1 MKTRFRHILLCLLLT
16 ASTAFAAPEYQLF
29 VDGVLYKAPAVLEK
43 GLPYFPVDVLSGAT
57 GVSVVSFSH
66 SAVKLAGSPV
76 EFVPV
81 IRNGRPYLPAE
92 AFALATGS
100 KVETDQTRGLVLYT
114 KANTAAAAAAAPS
127 STPEGAA
134 ANANPGMSA
143 GETPPPEA
151 PVPAPQVASPNTA
164 GLQEAVIGALKTAEE
179 ATYAERYMRH
189 KLYWASQ
196 LDPANSPYLNTIVV
210 PAPVTL
216 PYAPWVVP
224 IP

>member
-1 MKTRFRHILLCLLLT
+1 MKTTIRHMFLWLLLMT
-16 ASTAFAAPEYQLF
+16 STVFAAPEYQLF

-57 GVSVVSFSH
+57 GVSVVSFSEK
-66 SAVKLAGSPV
+66 AVKLAGSPV

-100 KVETDQTRGLVLYT
+100 KVETDQTRGLVLYS
-114 KANTAAAAAAAPS
+114 KASTAAAAAAS
-127 STPEGAA
+127 GTPEGAA
-134 ANANPGMSA
+134 AKANPGMAA
-143 GETPPPEA
+143 GEAPPPEA
-151 PVPAPQVASPNTA
+151 PVAAPKAGSPNTA

-210 PAPVTL
+210 PPAVSL
-216 PYAPWVVP
+216 PMAPWVVP